1 MNETNDKQQT
11 YRELRM
17 MALGELAVLGLIYGA
32 FALLGKL
39 DGKVL
44 RGGAIGAGTA
54 VLNYF
59 LMAVGVFAAAA
70 RAEAGEPEK
79 GKRIVSLSMLGRYL
93 LMIAILV
100 IGAKSGY
107 CNVIA
112 MVIPLVLFRV
122 LLFVGEFFRRKDG

>member
-44 RGGAIGAGTA
+44 LGGAIGAGTA